1 MDLEIERK
9 KLLKEF
15 DILDTA
21 NEEMFDNVTE
31 TASKVCNMPIAMITL
46 LDDKKH
52 FFKSKIGIDITE
64 TSIENSFCKVAIE
77 KSNEIL
83 IVEDAT
89 IDERFKKNPMVVGL
103 PDIVSYYGVPL
114 VSQSG
119 IAYGTL
125 CVIDTQKNKL
135 SENQIEILTKLAKT
149 VENLINLRSKGK
161 FFDAYQI
168 KIERYSKNME
178 DFTYMAVH
186 DLKAPLRGIDSF
198 VKMLEKKHKEI
209 WDEKDEKYISFIL
222 QCTKKMYNLIQDLL
236 EYSKRTT
243 DKSNFVEFDLK
254 ELINEIFSTSTFEI
268 KEPKPILICEEMPMI
283 FSSKIAFTA
292 IFNNLIINGLKY
304 QEDNQI
310 PKIEIKSIDDEL
322 NWIFTISDNG
332 IGIESAY
339 FEEIFKPLVRL
350 HGNLKYEGTGLG
362 LAICKKIIE
371 DLNGQITVDSVL
383 GESSTFTLK
392 IPKS

>member
-222 QCTKKMYNLIQDLL
+222 QSTKKMYNLIQDLL

-283 FSSKIAFTA
+283 FSSKIAFTT
-292 IFNNLIINGLKY
+292 IFNNLISNGLKY